1 MELDKALAIAVAAMG
16 AEDMRLGASAKG
28 GGRALSVTAGPI
40 RLPPIRLPGM
50 TMRCEHGQGANFA
63 VLHATR
69 AMLARVIAM
78 LT

>member
-16 AEDMRLGASAKG
+16 AQDMRTGASAKSG
-28 GGRALSVTAGPI
+28 DRALSVMAGPI
-40 RLPPIRLPGM
+40 GLPGM
-50 TMRCEHGQGANFA
+50 TMRREHGQGSNFA